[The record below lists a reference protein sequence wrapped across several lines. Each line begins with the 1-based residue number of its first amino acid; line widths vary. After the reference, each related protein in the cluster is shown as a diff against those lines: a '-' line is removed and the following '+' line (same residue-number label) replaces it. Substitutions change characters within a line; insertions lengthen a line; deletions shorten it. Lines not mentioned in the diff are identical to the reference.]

1 MKAFVSSLCIV
12 ILLGTV
18 SWGVFAQEK
27 TLQYYN
33 SHENELLPDA
43 RASFQ
48 KGDYDR
54 TTELCRWHYI
64 IFGDNLTVNLLREK
78 SDRCAQLSREMNDL
92 KASGNVK
99 DAKQKANDILSI
111 NPEDTAAKE
120 VLAIE
125 DPLPSNQDTVV
136 VESPVIADDTVVS
149 APIKGQVQEVV
160 DEPKQ
165 EPIQQLSNES
175 FTPSVTKSKKS
186 RTYEPHTRFVLKA
199 GASILNLKQFAQT
212 VAPEGSFG
220 LYDIGGLPIGFEAG
234 FYVCSGLCDH
244 AASLRGIEAS
254 FVFRESKV
262 FYPKAGIG
270 FFSCKSLEQSDSV
283 TNGISFVAGL
293 TFVVG
298 GHFCLEIGAKYFPQ
312 IEIMGSTTVSTS
324 SVSYEFPAPK
334 EVFSGGIVPMVS
346 IGWAF

>member
-1 MKAFVSSLCIV
+1 MKHIVKKTFIVLLVGVLSSSL
-12 ILLGTV
+12 
-18 SWGVFAQEK
+18 FAQEK
-27 TLQYYN
+27 TQAYYN
-33 SHENELLPDA
+33 THETEILPDA
-43 RASFQ
+43 KAAFHN
-48 KGDYDR
+48 GNYGHAVL
-54 TTELCRWHYI
+54 LCNWHYI
-64 IFGDNLTVNLLREK
+64 IVGDNAADSLRDMSE
-78 SDRCAQLSREMNDL
+78 RCAKLFGEMNVCR
-92 KASGNVK
+92 SEGNMR
-99 DAKQKANDILSI
+99 DAKQKASAILSI
-111 NPEDTAAKE
+111 NPDDAVAKV
-120 VLAIE
+120 VLALE
-125 DPLPSNQDTVV
+125 DPLSSTQDTVLI
-136 VESPVIADDTVVS
+136 EPPVSADDIVIS
-149 APIKGQVQEVV
+149 PPIEEQVREAV

-175 FTPSVTKSKKS
+175 STPSVTKSKKS
-186 RTYEPHTRFVLKA
+186 RTYEPHTRFVLQV

-270 FFSCKSLEQSDSV
+270 FFSCKSLGLSDSV

-298 GHFCLEIGAKYFPQ
+298 GHFCFEIGAKYYPQ
-312 IEIMGSTTVSTS
+312 IQIMSSETVSTS
-324 SVSYEFPAPK
+324 WASYEFPAPI
-334 EVFSGGIVPMVS
+334 EVLSGGIVPMVS